1 MVSEPAVDTHA
12 AQHHVFSFPPQLVG
26 MRLVGL
32 WRRGTEGRGRSLAGA
47 RDLEP
52 ASAQQVLEEGLGRLI
67 FARRGR
73 RADGKGRAGDL
84 QAFGLRSGID
94 PDRRDAEAIL

>member
-1 MVSEPAVDTHA
+1 MVSQPAVDTDA

-32 WRRGTEGRGRSLAGA
+32 RRRGTDRLGRSLTHA
-47 RDLEP
+47 RDLKP
-52 ASAQQVLEEGLGRLI
+52 ASPQQVLEEGLGRLI

-73 RADGKGRAGDL
+73 RADGEGRAGRW
-84 QAFGLRSGID
+84 APIGA
-94 PDRRDAEAIL
+94 P